1 MQECSERTGQ
11 IGQGKEM
18 TILVVDDEPDYRLV
32 IRSILG
38 AEGHTVILAEDGVD
52 ALEKL
57 EEVAVDLVI
66 ADIYMPRMDGIK
78 FHRKLR
84 SLPRFEKLPVLFV
97 SAFDDQHTM
106 SAVKDPRYDGF
117 LKKGRP
123 IEELLEWVAPQ
134 QDPGQTQRPQ
144 SYTGS
149 IQHPHLLIRLRARTG
164 PAVVCGPLANPPAVL
179 YLLSACLTTTPALS
193 CRIL

>member
-123 IEELLEWVAPQ
+123 IEELLEWVAYLATPEEKRPKMPPSRIPVKPN
-134 QDPGQTQRPQ
+134 DRNLTRGQ
-144 SYTGS
+144 SS
-149 IQHPHLLIRLRARTG
+149 
-164 PAVVCGPLANPPAVL
+164 
-179 YLLSACLTTTPALS
+179 TP
-193 CRIL
+193 IY

>member
-1 MQECSERTGQ
+1 
-11 IGQGKEM
+11 M

-38 AEGHTVILAEDGVD
+38 AEGHNVVLAEDGVE

-57 EEVAVDLVI
+57 EEGPVDLVI

-78 FHRKLR
+78 FHRRVR
-84 SLPRFEKLPVLFV
+84 SMASLEKLPFLFV

-106 SAVKDPRYDGF
+106 SSVKDPRYDGF

-123 IEELLEWVAPQ
+123 IEDLLEWVEYLSTPEAKRPKIPPSGLRTK
-134 QDPGQTQRPQ
+134 PGDRPIPRGQ
-144 SYTGS
+144 S
-149 IQHPHLLIRLRARTG
+149 
-164 PAVVCGPLANPPAVL
+164 N
-179 YLLSACLTTTPALS
+179 TP
-193 CRIL
+193 IY

>member
-1 MQECSERTGQ
+1 
-11 IGQGKEM
+11 M

-32 IRSILG
+32 MRSILSS
-38 AEGHTVILAEDGVD
+38 EGHSVVLAEDGVE

-57 EEVAVDLVI
+57 EEGAVDLVI

-78 FHRKLR
+78 FHRRVR
-84 SLPRFEKLPVLFV
+84 SLPQFERLPFLFV

-123 IEELLEWVAPQ
+123 IEELLEWVGYLALPE
-134 QDPGQTQRPQ
+134 DKRPKIPPSGLRIKPNDRPVTRGQ
-144 SYTGS
+144 S
-149 IQHPHLLIRLRARTG
+149 
-164 PAVVCGPLANPPAVL
+164 N
-179 YLLSACLTTTPALS
+179 TP
-193 CRIL
+193 IY

>member
-1 MQECSERTGQ
+1 VQEDSAR
-11 IGQGKEM
+11 IGIEPQGIEM

-38 AEGHTVILAEDGVD
+38 AEGHTVVLAEDGVE

-57 EEVAVDLVI
+57 EEGAIDLVI

-84 SLPRFEKLPVLFV
+84 SLPQFEKMPVLFV

-106 SAVKDPRYDGF
+106 SAVKDPRFDGF

-123 IEELLEWVAPQ
+123 IEELLEWVAYLATPEGKRPKMPPTAIKIKPP
-134 QDPGQTQRPQ
+134 DRPVPRGQ
-144 SYTGS
+144 S
-149 IQHPHLLIRLRARTG
+149 
-164 PAVVCGPLANPPAVL
+164 N
-179 YLLSACLTTTPALS
+179 TP
-193 CRIL
+193 IY

>member
-1 MQECSERTGQ
+1 
-11 IGQGKEM
+11 M

-38 AEGHTVILAEDGVD
+38 AEGHAVVLAEDGVE

-57 EEVAVDLVI
+57 EEGAVDLII

-97 SAFDDQHTM
+97 SAFDDVHTM
-106 SAVKDPRYDGF
+106 SAVRDPRYDGF

-123 IEELLEWVAPQ
+123 IEELLDWVVYLATPEEKRPKMPPSGIRVK
-134 QDPGQTQRPQ
+134 PGDRNLTRGQ
-144 SYTGS
+144 SG
-149 IQHPHLLIRLRARTG
+149 
-164 PAVVCGPLANPPAVL
+164 
-179 YLLSACLTTTPALS
+179 TP
-193 CRIL
+193 IY

>member
-1 MQECSERTGQ
+1 
-11 IGQGKEM
+11 M

-32 IRSILG
+32 IRSILS
-38 AEGHTVILAEDGVD
+38 AEGHAVVLAEDGVE

-57 EEVAVDLVI
+57 EEGAVDLVI

-78 FHRKLR
+78 FHRKVR
-84 SLPRFEKLPVLFV
+84 SLPRFEKLPFLFV

-123 IEELLEWVAPQ
+123 IEELLEWVSYLSIP
-134 QDPGQTQRPQ
+134 DDRRPKVPPTGMKVKPGDRTLTRGQ
-144 SYTGS
+144 S
-149 IQHPHLLIRLRARTG
+149 
-164 PAVVCGPLANPPAVL
+164 N
-179 YLLSACLTTTPALS
+179 TP
-193 CRIL
+193 IY

>member
-1 MQECSERTGQ
+1 
-11 IGQGKEM
+11 M
-18 TILVVDDEPDYRLV
+18 TILVVDDEPDYRIV

-38 AEGHTVILAEDGVD
+38 AEGHAVVLAEDGVE

-57 EEVAVDLVI
+57 DEAPVDLVI

-97 SAFDDQHTM
+97 SAFDDVHTM

-123 IEELLEWVAPQ
+123 IEELLEWVVYLATPE
-134 QDPGQTQRPQ
+134 DKRPKMPPGGTKGKPNDRNLMRGA
-144 SYTGS
+144 SS
-149 IQHPHLLIRLRARTG
+149 
-164 PAVVCGPLANPPAVL
+164 
-179 YLLSACLTTTPALS
+179 TP
-193 CRIL
+193 IY